1 MQVTLR
7 RAGAVALLAAG
18 GALLSSACVRNESS
32 LFIRACL
39 SVPRDSCLVQASENS
54 TVVLSGSLDG
64 LYRAEYDCVALIENQ
79 LVARGDT
86 TKLRTETSR
95 ISVYQAEVQVLTND
109 PTAPAALAQYTIPI
123 AGFADPGTG
132 ASPGL
137 GLTNLVLINGET
149 TALLLKEVNKTGV
162 VQQVVASVVLHGRTL
177 GGLEVES
184 NEFKFPISVCA
195 GCSCGRPVDNEP
207 CFGSDQA
214 PSPDCMIGQDSA
226 TDCRLLADNPCA
238 FLECDNGDI
247 NTAHCPSGG
256 FVDKSCCNL

>member
-7 RAGAVALLAAG
+7 RASAVALLAAG

-32 LFIRACL
+32 LFVRACL
-39 SVPRDSCLVQASENS
+39 EIPPDSCRVQASENS
-54 TVVLSGSLDG
+54 SVVLSGSLDG

-109 PTAPAALAQYTIPI
+109 STAPTALAQYTIPI
-123 AGFADPGTG
+123 SGFADPGTG
-132 ASPGL
+132 TSPGL
-137 GLTNLVLINGET
+137 GLTNLVLIDAGT
-149 TALLLKEVNKTGV
+149 TATLVKTVRKTGT

-195 GCSCGRPVDNEP
+195 GCTCGKPVDNEP
-207 CFGSDQA
+207 CYGSDQA
-214 PSPDCMIGQDSA
+214 PSPNCLLGQDSV
-226 TDCRLLADNPCA
+226 TDCRFLADNPCEV
-238 FLECDNGDI
+238 LECDNGDI
-247 NTAHCPSGG
+247 STAHCPAGG
-256 FVDKSCCNL
+256 FADKSCCNP